1 MGPPL
6 VGYVTKASRMI
17 PKSMPARSAIV
28 RPANILYGTAEK
40 PPRLVCLL
48 SAVQQIAILS
58 PTLAYPILAL
68 QAAGA
73 SSRSIA
79 SGVSLAL
86 VAVGLGTALQSF
98 TFRYLGSGY
107 LITFANSGAYY
118 PVTAAAASLGGMPLV
133 AGMTL
138 IAGATEVAL
147 GQIVR
152 RFRSLFPAEIS
163 GLCILLIGVIIGL
176 LGLRLIF
183 GLNQIASAP
192 GAADAQSIAL
202 GCGTF
207 ALMVGLNVWSRGAL
221 RMYCAIIGIIA
232 GYAAG
237 IAVGNINADANFSLG
252 DLAIVAWPI
261 VPSGFPSFRA
271 ELVIPFAI
279 TGLACCLRAMGDI
292 TNAQRINDQD
302 WVRPEM
308 TSLRNG
314 ITADGAATILS
325 AAIGGLGGNTFSAS
339 VGLASATGVAARV
352 IGIWMGAI
360 LVVLS
365 IFPAVAWVLVAAPPP
380 VLGAT
385 LIFNS
390 CFIVSSGLQ
399 IITSRLLDAR
409 KTFIIGI
416 ALLLSLSRDIFP
428 GLYLSFPDY
437 LQPFVSS
444 DLTIGVLPA
453 LVLNALFR
461 IGITRRQKIALASAA
476 NGYDS
481 IRVFLEQQGARWG
494 ARRNIVERAIFG
506 TAQACESIAEHCNAE
521 GPITI
526 EASFDEFNLDVR
538 LTYQGDPLT
547 LEESRPS
554 VDEIVDSEE
563 GMRRLAGFLLKRNA
577 DSVRTYS
584 TGNKSVIEF
593 RFQH

>member
-1 MGPPL
+1 M
-6 VGYVTKASRMI
+6 A
-17 PKSMPARSAIV
+17 
-28 RPANILYGTAEK
+28 RPANILYANAEK
-40 PPRLVCLL
+40 PPTIVCVL
-48 SAVQQIAILS
+48 SALQQIAILA

-73 SSRSIA
+73 SGRAIA
-79 SGVSLAL
+79 SAVSLAL
-86 VAVGLGTALQSF
+86 VAGGLGTALQSLA
-98 TFRYLGSGY
+98 FRHIGSGY
-107 LITFANSGAYY
+107 LITFVNSGAYY
-118 PVTAAAASLGGMPLV
+118 PVTIAAASLGGMPLV

-138 IAGATEVAL
+138 IAGATEAAL
-147 GQIVR
+147 GQVVR

-183 GLNQIASAP
+183 GISQVPSAP
-192 GAADAQSIAL
+192 SDTNAQSVAI
-202 GCGTF
+202 GFGTF

-237 IAVGNINADANFSLG
+237 IALGDINSDANVSLG
-252 DLAIVAWPI
+252 DLAIMAWPA
-261 VPSGFPSFRA
+261 FPSAFPTFRA
-271 ELVIPFAI
+271 ELIIPFAI

-302 WVRPEM
+302 WVRPDM

-314 ITADGAATILS
+314 VTADGAATILS
-325 AAIGGLGGNTFSAS
+325 AALGGLGGNTFSAS
-339 VGLASATGVAARV
+339 VGMASATGVASRV
-352 IGIWMGAI
+352 VGIWMAAI
-360 LVVLS
+360 LLVLS
-365 IFPAVAWVLVAAPPP
+365 MFPAVAWVLVATPRP

-385 LIFNS
+385 LIFSS
-390 CFIVSSGLQ
+390 CFILSSGLQ
-399 IITSRLLDAR
+399 IITTRLLDAR
-409 KTFIIGI
+409 KSFIIGI

-428 GLYLSFPDY
+428 GLYLGFPDY

-444 DLTIGVLPA
+444 DLTIGVIPA

-461 IGITRRQKIALASAA
+461 IGITRRQKIVLASGA
-476 NGYDS
+476 NVHDS
-481 IRVFLEQQGARWG
+481 IRVFLEEQGARWG
-494 ARRNIVERAIFG
+494 ARRNIIERAIFG
-506 TAQACESIAEHCNAE
+506 TAQACESIGEHCNAK
-521 GPITI
+521 GPITV

-554 VDEIVDSEE
+554 VDEIVDSDE

-584 TGNKSVIEF
+584 SADKSTIEF

>member
-1 MGPPL
+1 M
-6 VGYVTKASRMI
+6 A
-17 PKSMPARSAIV
+17 
-28 RPANILYGTAEK
+28 RPANILYANSEK
-40 PPRLVCLL
+40 PPTIVCVL
-48 SAVQQIAILS
+48 SALQQIAILA

-73 SSRSIA
+73 NGRAIA

-86 VAVGLGTALQSF
+86 VAGGLGTALQSLA
-98 TFRYLGSGY
+98 FRYIGSGY
-107 LITFANSGAYY
+107 LITFVNSGAYY
-118 PVTAAAASLGGMPLV
+118 PVTVAAANLGGMPLV

-147 GQIVR
+147 GQVVR
-152 RFRSLFPAEIS
+152 RFRSFFPAEIS

-183 GLNQIASAP
+183 GLSEVPSVPSNTN
-192 GAADAQSIAL
+192 AQSVAI
-202 GCGTF
+202 GFGTF

-237 IAVGNINADANFSLG
+237 IALGNVNSDANVSLG
-252 DLAIVAWPI
+252 DLAIMAWPSI
-261 VPSGFPSFRA
+261 PTAFPAFRA
-271 ELVIPFAI
+271 GLVIPFAI

-292 TNAQRINDQD
+292 TNAQRTNDQD
-302 WVRPEM
+302 WVRPDM
-308 TSLRNG
+308 VSLRNG
-314 ITADGAATILS
+314 VTADGAATVLS
-325 AAIGGLGGNTFSAS
+325 AALGGLGGNTFSAS
-339 VGLASATGVAARV
+339 VGLAGATGVASRV
-352 IGIWMGAI
+352 VGIWMAAI
-360 LVVLS
+360 LIVLS
-365 IFPAVAWVLVAAPPP
+365 IFPAVAWVLMSIPRP

-385 LIFNS
+385 LIFSS
-390 CFIVSSGLQ
+390 CFVVSSGLQ
-399 IITSRLLDAR
+399 IITTRLLDAR

-428 GLYLSFPDY
+428 GLYLSVPDY

-444 DLTIGVLPA
+444 DLTIGVVPA
-453 LVLNALFR
+453 LLLNALFR
-461 IGITRRQKIALASAA
+461 IGITRRQKIALASDA
-476 NGYDS
+476 GIHDS
-481 IRVFLEQQGARWG
+481 IRVFLEEQGARWG
-494 ARRNIVERAIFG
+494 ARRNIIERAIFG
-506 TAQACESIAEHCNAE
+506 TAQAAESIGEHCNPK

-547 LEESRPS
+547 LEETRPS
-554 VDEIVDSEE
+554 VEEILESDE

-584 TGNKSVIEF
+584 TADKSVVEF
-593 RFQH
+593 RFLH

>member
-1 MGPPL
+1 M
-6 VGYVTKASRMI
+6 
-17 PKSMPARSAIV
+17 V
-28 RPANILYGTAEK
+28 RPANILYGNSEK
-40 PPRLVCLL
+40 PPTIVCLL
-48 SAVQQIAILS
+48 SAIQQIAILS

-73 SSRSIA
+73 SSRTIA

-86 VAVGLGTALQSF
+86 VAVGFGTALQSF
-98 TFRYLGSGY
+98 AYRNLGSGY

-118 PVTAAAASLGGMPLV
+118 PVTIAAASLGGMPLV

-183 GLNQIASAP
+183 GLNEVASAP
-192 GAADAQSIAL
+192 GDTNAQSIAV
-202 GCGTF
+202 GCGTL
-207 ALMVGLNVWSRGAL
+207 ALMIGLNVWSRGVL

-232 GYAAG
+232 GYAAS
-237 IAVGNINADANFSLG
+237 IAIGNINADANFSPG
-252 DLAIVAWPI
+252 DLTIIAWPN
-261 VPSGFPSFRA
+261 VVSAFPRFRA
-271 ELVIPFAI
+271 ELIIPFAI

-292 TNAQRINDQD
+292 TNAQRINDRD
-302 WVRPEM
+302 WVRPDM
-308 TSLRNG
+308 ISLRNG
-314 ITADGAATILS
+314 ITADGAATMLS
-325 AAIGGLGGNTFSAS
+325 AAIGGIGGNTFSAS

-360 LVVLS
+360 LIVLS
-365 IFPAVAWVLVAAPPP
+365 VFPAVAWVLVTTPRP

-385 LIFNS
+385 LIFNA

-399 IITSRLLDAR
+399 VITSRLLDAR

-428 GLYLSFPDY
+428 GFYLSVPEY
-437 LQPFVSS
+437 LHPFVSS

-461 IGITRRQKIALASAA
+461 IGITRRQKILLASDA
-476 NGYDS
+476 NAHES
-481 IRVFLEQQGARWG
+481 IRVFLEEQGARWG
-494 ARRNIVERAIFG
+494 ARRNVIERAIFG
-506 TAQACESIAEHCNAE
+506 TAQAVESISEHCNVK
-521 GPITI
+521 GPITV

-547 LEESRPS
+547 LEKDRPS
-554 VDEIVDSEE
+554 VDEIRDSDE

-577 DSVRTYS
+577 DSVRIS
-584 TGNKSVIEF
+584 RSGDQSIIEF
-593 RFQH
+593 RFHH

>member
-1 MGPPL
+1 M
-6 VGYVTKASRMI
+6 
-17 PKSMPARSAIV
+17 V
-28 RPANILYGTAEK
+28 RPASILYGNSEK
-40 PPRLVCLL
+40 PPRIVCLL
-48 SAVQQIAILS
+48 SAVQQIAILA

-73 SSRSIA
+73 SGRTFA
-79 SGVSLAL
+79 SGISLAL

-98 TFRYLGSGY
+98 AFRYLGSGY

-118 PVTAAAASLGGMPLV
+118 PVTVAAASLGGMPLV

-147 GQIVR
+147 GQIIR

-183 GLNQIASAP
+183 GLNQVPSAP
-192 GAADAQSIAL
+192 SRMNAQSIAV

-237 IAVGNINADANFSLG
+237 IAVGDINSDANVSLG
-252 DLAIVAWPI
+252 DLAIMAWPGI
-261 VPSGFPSFRA
+261 SSAFPTFRI

-292 TNAQRINDQD
+292 TNAQRTNDQD
-302 WVRPEM
+302 WVRPDM
-308 TSLRNG
+308 VSLRNG
-314 ITADGAATILS
+314 VTADGAATILS

-339 VGLASATGVAARV
+339 VGMASATGVASRV
-352 IGIWMGAI
+352 VGIWMAVI
-360 LVVLS
+360 LIVLS
-365 IFPAVAWVLVAAPPP
+365 MFPAVAWVLVATPRP

-385 LIFNS
+385 LIFSS

-399 IITSRLLDAR
+399 IITTRLLDAR

-444 DLTIGVLPA
+444 DLTVGVVPA

-461 IGITRRQKIALASAA
+461 IGITRRQKIVLASDA
-476 NGYDS
+476 NVHDS
-481 IRVFLEQQGARWG
+481 IRVFLEEQGARWG
-494 ARRNIVERAIFG
+494 ARRNIIERAIFG
-506 TAQACESIAEHCNAE
+506 TAQACESIVEHCNAK
-521 GPITI
+521 GPITV

-554 VDEIVDSEE
+554 VDEIVDSDE

-577 DSVRTYS
+577 DSVRTYCN
-584 TGNKSVIEF
+584 GDKSIIEF

>member
-1 MGPPL
+1 M
-6 VGYVTKASRMI
+6 
-17 PKSMPARSAIV
+17 V
-28 RPANILYGTAEK
+28 RPANILYGNSEK
-40 PPRLVCLL
+40 PPAIVCLL

-73 SSRSIA
+73 SSRALA

-98 TFRYLGSGY
+98 AFRYLGSGY

-118 PVTAAAASLGGMPLV
+118 PVTLAAASLGGLPLV

-183 GLNQIASAP
+183 GLNQVASAP
-192 GAADAQSIAL
+192 ADINAQSVAL

-207 ALMVGLNVWSRGAL
+207 ALMVGLNVWSGGAL

-237 IAVGNINADANFSLG
+237 IAVGNINADASFSPA
-252 DLAIVAWPI
+252 DLAIVAWP
-261 VPSGFPSFRA
+261 GLLGAFPSFRA
-271 ELVIPFAI
+271 ELIIPFAI

-292 TNAQRINDQD
+292 TNAQRTNDRD
-302 WVRPEM
+302 WVRPDM
-308 TSLRNG
+308 ISLRNG
-314 ITADGAATILS
+314 ITADGAATMLS
-325 AAIGGLGGNTFSAS
+325 AVIGGLGGNTFSAS
-339 VGLASATGVAARV
+339 VGMASATGVTSRV
-352 IGIWMGAI
+352 IGIWMAAI
-360 LVVLS
+360 LIVLS
-365 IFPAVAWVLVAAPPP
+365 IFPAVAWVLVATPRP

-399 IITSRLLDAR
+399 IITTRLLDAR

-461 IGITRRQKIALASAA
+461 IGITRRQKIVLAADGNPHDA
-476 NGYDS
+476 
-481 IRVFLEQQGARWG
+481 IRVFLEEQGARWG

-506 TAQACESIAEHCNAE
+506 TAQALESITEHCNVK
-521 GPITI
+521 GPITV
-526 EASFDEFNLDVR
+526 EAAFDEFNLDVR
-538 LTYQGDPLT
+538 VTYDGDPLI
-547 LEESRPS
+547 LQERRPS
-554 VDEIVDSEE
+554 VDEIRDSDE

-577 DSVRTYS
+577 DSVRTS
-584 TGNKSVIEF
+584 CAGNRSIIEF

>member
-1 MGPPL
+1 M
-6 VGYVTKASRMI
+6 
-17 PKSMPARSAIV
+17 V
-28 RPANILYGTAEK
+28 RPANILYGNSEK
-40 PPRLVCLL
+40 PPLIVCLL
-48 SAVQQIAILS
+48 SAIQQIAILS
-58 PTLAYPILAL
+58 PTLAYPILVL
-68 QAAGA
+68 QATGA

-86 VAVGLGTALQSF
+86 VAVGFGTALQSF
-98 TFRYLGSGY
+98 AFRYLGSGY

-118 PVTAAAASLGGMPLV
+118 PVTIAAASLGGMPLV

-163 GLCILLIGVIIGL
+163 GLCILIIGVIIGL

-183 GLNQIASAP
+183 GLNQVASAP
-192 GAADAQSIAL
+192 GDSNAQSIAV

-232 GYAAG
+232 GYAAS
-237 IAVGNINADANFSLG
+237 IAIGNIDAGANFSPG
-252 DLAIVAWPI
+252 DLAIIAWP
-261 VPSGFPSFRA
+261 SFLSAFPRFRA
-271 ELVIPFAI
+271 ELIIPFAI

-292 TNAQRINDQD
+292 TNAQRTNDRD
-302 WVRPEM
+302 WVRPDM
-308 TSLRNG
+308 ISLRNG
-314 ITADGAATILS
+314 ITADGAATMLS
-325 AAIGGLGGNTFSAS
+325 AAIGGIGGNTFSAS
-339 VGLASATGVAARV
+339 VGMASATGVASRV
-352 IGIWMGAI
+352 IGIWMAAI
-360 LVVLS
+360 LIVLS
-365 IFPAVAWVLVAAPPP
+365 MFPAVAWVLVAAPRP

-385 LIFNS
+385 LVFNA

-416 ALLLSLSRDIFP
+416 GLLLSLSRDIFP

-461 IGITRRQKIALASAA
+461 IGITRRQKIVLASDA
-476 NGYDS
+476 NMHDS
-481 IRVFLEQQGARWG
+481 IRLFLEEQGARWG
-494 ARRNIVERAIFG
+494 ARRNIIERAIFG
-506 TAQACESIAEHCNAE
+506 TAQALESIGEYCNVK
-521 GPITI
+521 GPITV

-547 LEESRPS
+547 LEESKPS
-554 VDEIVDSEE
+554 VDEIRDSDE

-577 DSVRTYS
+577 DSVRTAR
-584 TGNKSVIEF
+584 TGNKSIIEF

>member
-1 MGPPL
+1 M
-6 VGYVTKASRMI
+6 A
-17 PKSMPARSAIV
+17 
-28 RPANILYGTAEK
+28 RPANILYANSEK
-40 PPRLVCLL
+40 PPTIVCAL
-48 SAVQQIAILS
+48 SALQQIAILA

-73 SSRSIA
+73 SGPAIA

-86 VAVGLGTALQSF
+86 VAGGFGTALQSLA
-98 TFRYLGSGY
+98 FRHIGSGY
-107 LITFANSGAYY
+107 LITFVNSGAYY
-118 PVTAAAASLGGMPLV
+118 PVTIAAASLGGMPLV

-138 IAGATEVAL
+138 IAGATEAAL
-147 GQIVR
+147 GQVVR
-152 RFRSLFPAEIS
+152 RFRSFFPAEIS

-183 GLNQIASAP
+183 GISQLPSAP
-192 GAADAQSIAL
+192 SETNAQSVAI
-202 GCGTF
+202 GFGTF

-237 IAVGNINADANFSLG
+237 IALGDINSDANVSFG
-252 DLAIVAWPI
+252 DLAIMAWPA
-261 VPSGFPSFRA
+261 VPSAFPTFRD
-271 ELVIPFAI
+271 ELIIPFAI

-302 WVRPEM
+302 WVRPDM

-314 ITADGAATILS
+314 VTADGAATILS
-325 AAIGGLGGNTFSAS
+325 AALGGLGGNTFSAS
-339 VGLASATGVAARV
+339 VGMASATGVAARV
-352 IGIWMGAI
+352 VGIWMAVI
-360 LVVLS
+360 LLVLS
-365 IFPAVAWVLVAAPPP
+365 MFPAVAWVLVTTPRP

-385 LIFNS
+385 LIFSS

-399 IITSRLLDAR
+399 IITTRLLDAR
-409 KTFIIGI
+409 KSFIIGI

-444 DLTIGVLPA
+444 DLTIGVIPA
-453 LVLNALFR
+453 LLLNALFR
-461 IGITRRQKIALASAA
+461 IGITRRQKIVLACGA
-476 NGYDS
+476 NVHDS
-481 IRVFLEQQGARWG
+481 IRVFLEGQGARWG
-494 ARRNIVERAIFG
+494 ARRNIIERAIFG
-506 TAQACESIAEHCNAE
+506 TAQACESIGEHCNAK
-521 GPITI
+521 GPITV

-547 LEESRPS
+547 LAESRPS
-554 VDEIVDSEE
+554 VDEILDSDE

-584 TGNKSVIEF
+584 SGDKSIIEF